1 MIAQHLRKSSRGQSI
16 IEFAIVLPVLL
27 LLVMG
32 VIDFGRVYF
41 AYVSVTNGARNGAEH
56 ASHGVGAV
64 ADTDAIR
71 EAVLADTSDLL
82 NTSETNPQVTVTT
95 GTDAYG
101 GVYADVTVNYTYGTI
116 FPWPGLPDSI
126 NLARTVRARIM
137 P

>member
-1 MIAQHLRKSSRGQSI
+1 MIIRRLLKNSPGQSLV
-16 IEFAIVLPVLL
+16 EFAVVLPVLL

-41 AYVSVTNGARNGAEH
+41 AYVSVTNGARNGAEY
-56 ASHGVGAV
+56 ASQSPDA
-64 ADTDAIR
+64 AEDTASIR

-82 NTSETNPQVTVTT
+82 NTSETNPGVSVTT
-95 GTDAYG
+95 GTDAHDG
-101 GVYADVTVNYTYGTI
+101 LYAEVTVSYSYDTI

-126 NLARTVRARIM
+126 DLARAVRARVT